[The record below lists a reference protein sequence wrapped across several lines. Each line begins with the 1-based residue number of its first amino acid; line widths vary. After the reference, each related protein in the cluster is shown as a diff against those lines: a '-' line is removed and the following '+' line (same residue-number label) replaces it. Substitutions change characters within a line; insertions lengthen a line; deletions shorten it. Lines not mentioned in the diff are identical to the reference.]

1 MEQIRVLHILH
12 SMDRGGAE
20 NAIMNYYRYIDR
32 ETIQFDFLLTAPK
45 HCAFEDEILA
55 MGGRVFRVP
64 LLTRS
69 HPFKY
74 MKALDSFFKE
84 HPEYRICHSHTSS
97 KSFFP
102 LWIAKKNGVL
112 HRICHSHNTAPKER
126 KERKDSWL
134 NDRIRSFLKIPLKWV
149 ATDWIACGESA
160 AIWLYGK
167 KALRDQ
173 RVRIVKNVIDAQ
185 KFDFNPETRK
195 LVRNQLGLAEN
206 ELVVGHF
213 ARFSHQKNH
222 KYTIDVLKAIKEKN
236 VCVKC
241 LFVGDGEL
249 HLAIEQYAIEQ
260 GVIDL
265 CVFTGVVTNVYDYM
279 MAADV
284 FVMPSFNEGL
294 PLVVIEAQITG
305 LECFLSD
312 AIPEEV
318 RIADLVRFL
327 PLSKGAPEWAD
338 EILSIEIKERRSYLK
353 EIQAAGY
360 DALISARTLQDFY
373 VNLDNNI

>member
-32 ETIQFDFLLTAPK
+32 ETVQFDFLLTAPK

-84 HPEYRICHSHTSS
+84 HPEYRVCHSHTSS
-97 KSFFP
+97 KSVFP
-102 LWIAKKNGVL
+102 LWVAKKNGVL

-126 KERKDSWL
+126 KGRKDSWL

-160 AIWLYGK
+160 AVWLYGK

-185 KFDFNPETRK
+185 KFDFNPDTRR
-195 LVRNQLGLAEN
+195 LVRSQLGLAEG

-222 KYTIDVLKAIKEKN
+222 RYTIDILKAIKEKN

-249 HLAIEQYAIEQ
+249 HSAIEQYAIEQ

-318 RIADLVRFL
+318 KIADLVRFL

-338 EILSIEIKERRSYLK
+338 EILSIKIKERRSYLK

-360 DALISARTLQDFY
+360 DALISAKTLQDFY